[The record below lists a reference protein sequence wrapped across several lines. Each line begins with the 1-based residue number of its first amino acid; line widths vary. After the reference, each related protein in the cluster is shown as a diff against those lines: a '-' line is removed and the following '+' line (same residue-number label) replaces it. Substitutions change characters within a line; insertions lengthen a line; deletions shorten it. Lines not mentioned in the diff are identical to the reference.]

1 MGIFDKLLKPIAPQP
16 SSLATDEGC
25 VLIYIRGE
33 EWDPMETAQDKLMAL
48 LDNSD
53 IGMFDG
59 NEIGGDETVLFMYGP
74 NAEAL
79 FDFIEPTLKAD
90 DYFRGA
96 KAIVRQGPPQS
107 PHREVI
113 L

>member
-1 MGIFDKLLKPIAPQP
+1 MRIFDKLLKPIAPQP
-16 SSLATDEGC
+16 SSSNTDEGC

-33 EWDPMETAQDKLMAL
+33 EWDPMEAAQDKLMAL
-48 LDNSD
+48 LDNSE

-74 NAEAL
+74 NAEQL
-79 FDFIEPTLKAD
+79 YSFIEPILKAD

-96 KAIVRQGPPQS
+96 RAIIRQGPPSS
-107 PHREVI
+107 PKREVI

>member
-1 MGIFDKLLKPIAPQP
+1 MGIFDKLLKPIAPPP
-16 SSLATDEGC
+16 SSVKANEGC
-25 VLIYIRGE
+25 VLIYIQGE
-33 EWDPMETAQDKLMAL
+33 EWDPMAAAQDNLMAL
-48 LDNSD
+48 LDDSE

-79 FDFIEPTLKAD
+79 YNFVEPTLQAD
-90 DYFRGA
+90 SYFRGA
-96 KAIVRQGPPQS
+96 KAIIRQGPPQS
-107 PHREVI
+107 PYREVI